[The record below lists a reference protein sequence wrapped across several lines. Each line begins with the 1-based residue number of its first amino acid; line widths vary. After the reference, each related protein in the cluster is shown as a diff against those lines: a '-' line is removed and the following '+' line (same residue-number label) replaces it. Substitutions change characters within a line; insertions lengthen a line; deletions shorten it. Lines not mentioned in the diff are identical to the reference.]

1 MSHKHDPNFNN
12 KLNGKEK
19 FGFRKL
25 SIVLV
30 AVALYTSFFVGSGQL
45 VHAADDTATETVVQQ
60 ANASDSS
67 SADTNS
73 STTVEESTRKA
84 LAANLLQKLHL
95 QRRLIVNLL
104 QKERPLLLMSKSK
117 PL

>member
-1 MSHKHDPNFNN
+1 MSHKHDHNFNN

-25 SIVLV
+25 SIGLV
-30 AVALYTSFFVGSGQL
+30 AVALDTSFFVGSGQL
-45 VHAADDTATETVVQQ
+45 VQ
-60 ANASDSS
+60 AL
-67 SADTNS
+67 
-73 STTVEESTRKA
+73 VLQLKKA
-84 LAANLLQKLHL
+84 LATNLLQKLHL
-95 QRRLIVNLL
+95 QKRLIANLL

>member
-1 MSHKHDPNFNN
+1 MSHKHDPNFNS

-25 SIVLV
+25 SIGLA
-30 AVALYTSFFVGSGQL
+30 AVALDTSFFVGSGQL
-45 VHAADDTATETVVQQ
+45 VQ
-60 ANASDSS
+60 AL
-67 SADTNS
+67 
-73 STTVEESTRKA
+73 VLQLKKA
-84 LAANLLQKLHL
+84 LAA
-95 QRRLIVNLL
+95 NLL

>member
-1 MSHKHDPNFNN
+1 VSHKHDPNFNN

-45 VHAADDTATETVVQQ
+45 VQSLRTTVVQ
-60 ANASDSS
+60 
-67 SADTNS
+67 
-73 STTVEESTRKA
+73 KA

>member
-1 MSHKHDPNFNN
+1 MSHKRDPNFNS

-25 SIVLV
+25 SIGPV
-30 AVALYTSFFVGSGQL
+30 AVALGTSFFVGSGQL
-45 VHAADDTATETVVQQ
+45 VQ
-60 ANASDSS
+60 AL
-67 SADTNS
+67 
-73 STTVEESTRKA
+73 VLQLKKA
-84 LAANLLQKLHL
+84 LAANLLQKL
-95 QRRLIVNLL
+95 QRRLIANLL

>member
-1 MSHKHDPNFNN
+1 MIIMSHKHDPNFNS

-25 SIVLV
+25 SIGLA
-30 AVALYTSFFVGSGQL
+30 AVALDTSFFVGSGQL
-45 VHAADDTATETVVQQ
+45 VQ
-60 ANASDSS
+60 AL
-67 SADTNS
+67 
-73 STTVEESTRKA
+73 VLQLKKA
-84 LAANLLQKLHL
+84 LAA
-95 QRRLIVNLL
+95 NLL

>member
-19 FGFRKL
+19 FRFRKL
-25 SIVLV
+25 SIGLV
-30 AVALYTSFFVGSGQL
+30 AVALDTSFFVGNGQL

-60 ANASDSS
+60 GNASDSS
-67 SADTNS
+67 SADTSS
-73 STTVEESTRKA
+73 STTVEEI
-84 LAANLLQKLHL
+84 AA
-95 QRRLIVNLL
+95 NLL

>member
-45 VHAADDTATETVVQQ
+45 VHAADDTATETVV
-60 ANASDSS
+60 
-67 SADTNS
+67 
-73 STTVEESTRKA
+73 
-84 LAANLLQKLHL
+84 
-95 QRRLIVNLL
+95 
-104 QKERPLLLMSKSK
+104 
-117 PL
+117 

>member
-1 MSHKHDPNFNN
+1 MIIMSHKHDPNFNN

-19 FGFRKL
+19 FRFRKL

-45 VHAADDTATETVVQQ
+45 VQ
-60 ANASDSS
+60 AL
-67 SADTNS
+67 
-73 STTVEESTRKA
+73 VLQLKKA
-84 LAANLLQKLHL
+84 LAA
-95 QRRLIVNLL
+95 NLL

>member
-19 FGFRKL
+19 FRFRKL

-45 VHAADDTATETVVQQ
+45 VQ
-60 ANASDSS
+60 AL
-67 SADTNS
+67 
-73 STTVEESTRKA
+73 VLQLKKA
-84 LAANLLQKLHL
+84 LAANLLQK
-95 QRRLIVNLL
+95 R
-104 QKERPLLLMSKSK
+104 RPLLLMSKSK

>member
-1 MSHKHDPNFNN
+1 VSHKHDPNFNS

-45 VHAADDTATETVVQQ
+45 VQ
-60 ANASDSS
+60 AL
-67 SADTNS
+67 
-73 STTVEESTRKA
+73 VLQLKKA
-84 LAANLLQKLHL
+84 LATNLLQKLHL
-95 QRRLIVNLL
+95 QRRLIANLL

>member
-25 SIVLV
+25 SIGLV
-30 AVALYTSFFVGSGQL
+30 AVALGTRFFVSNGQL
-45 VHAADDTATETVVQQ
+45 VHALVLQLK
-60 ANASDSS
+60 
-67 SADTNS
+67 
-73 STTVEESTRKA
+73 KA
-84 LAANLLQKLHL
+84 LATNLLQKLHL
-95 QRRLIVNLL
+95 QRRLIANLL